1 MKRKKKKAKASE
13 KVEKGE
19 TTQWTKDSS
28 YTLVGPKQETFL
40 HLQGKRPYNICPVG
54 FQNC

>member
-1 MKRKKKKAKASE
+1 MKNETKKKKAKASE

-40 HLQGKRPYNICPVG
+40 HLQGKKPL
-54 FQNC
+54 